1 MEGLEILKDIIYG
14 RVDPHIYAFE
24 TNTVPSYLKVGDT
37 YRPVEVRLNEWRQW
51 NNQRYKDLK
60 NYNDESA
67 KVGDNVYF
75 RDYSVHRFLTEKG
88 FEQIDHSKFP
98 DDSMEF
104 FQNAHWSDVEDA
116 IADIKKSFEDED
128 GRYSFYSKEQLRH
141 ESKEEEHYERTESWE
156 PRANQQKVINN
167 FIKAVKIDHRKN
179 LLMYAVMRFGK
190 SFTALCCA
198 EAVKAKLVVVVCGK
212 TDVKDEWQ
220 QNVEKPLKFKDYT
233 FVTADNMRKA
243 PGCLSNILSSGGR
256 AVVFLSLQDLLGDDI
271 KAKHEDLF
279 KLNDE
284 GKLDIL
290 IVDETHYA
298 ARSSQTGKVLQDAGD
313 YDGDK
318 EESIDNLKESTKYFK
333 PSIATL
339 HLSGTP
345 YRILLGG
352 EFDEKDIIATV
363 QYSDIIAEKNAWDAT
378 YLSEDDKD
386 HNKNEWDNPYYGFPQ
401 MVRFAFNLN
410 ESARRKLEE
419 LSNSGV
425 VYKLNYLFSPVSNKK
440 TDKDHRTFKYEQEV
454 LDLLRAIDGSKED
467 GNIFSFLNYNRI
479 QQGQMC
485 HHIVMVLPYK
495 GSCDAMKLLIENNRF
510 FHLNDYKV
518 LNISGFDAPKRY
530 TSGDYVKNIKEDISR
545 CEKEEKKT
553 ITLTVG
559 RMLTGSTVRE
569 WDTMIYLRDTT
580 SPQAYDQ
587 AVFRLQSQYI
597 KTFEDKN
604 GDVIK
609 RDMKPQTLLV
619 DFDPTRMFVL
629 ENQKALISNINRDIR
644 GNENLNEN
652 LDRELKVSP
661 IIWLNANKLQKVVPV
676 NIFNAV
682 REYSKDRSILDE
694 TFDVDVDPT
703 LFNDPTLK
711 EVLERQPEMDK
722 NGGVFQTRSIDS
734 GDDNGDDVSLADDN
748 GKNNT
753 PEPKMQTAEKLSQED
768 EAKSLSKRLQTY
780 YFKLMLF
787 AYLSDKNETSIADII
802 DNIEDDSDCRRI
814 GRNLELD
821 IEDLKLIRDNLNP
834 RILSQLENKIF
845 NTDELG
851 NDPDVKPE
859 SALRKFGKISK
870 SEIVTPQNIA
880 SEMIDNLPSDVTA
893 DSRFLDIAAKEG
905 EFAYAIY
912 KKYGEKVKNNIY
924 SIPTSGVTYECTRKI
939 YSLLGLPIDH
949 VITDFTSYQMINP
962 KNEEKIIRR
971 LQGMKFDVVVGN
983 PPYQEDNKGNGNGS
997 DPIYHLFIDA
1007 GKKITVQGTLIHPA
1021 RFLFN
1026 AGKTPKGWNQQFLND
1041 NHVKIVS
1048 YWADS
1053 NKVFPN
1059 TVTITGGLAVSY
1071 WNGKEYSV
1079 PIRFFSAYQELRNIY
1094 LKVRNNNF
1102 LSFSELV
1109 GPRELYRLTDSLY
1122 KEHPELLGKQSK
1134 GHKYSLGANI
1144 FDVFPQVFFEKK
1156 PCDNNEYAKIR
1167 GRKQGKR
1174 SFMWLK
1180 TTYISHPANF
1190 TKYKVLISKADGAA
1204 GVIGKPIPARILGKI
1219 EILNPNT
1226 AYTDTFIGIGQFDT
1240 LEEAEACKKYIMTR
1254 FARTML
1260 GTIKVTQD
1268 NSKSLWLNVPLQ
1280 DFTLSSDIDWSQ
1292 SVSDIDK
1299 QLYTKYGLDASEI
1312 AFIER
1317 TIKPME

>member
-1 MEGLEILKDIIYG
+1 MEGLEILKDVIYG

-60 NYNDESA
+60 NSNDESA
-67 KVGDNVYF
+67 KVGDNAYF
-75 RDYSVHRFLTEKG
+75 RDYSVHKFLTEKG

-98 DDSMEF
+98 EDSMEF

-141 ESKEEEHYERTESWE
+141 ESKEDEHYARTEQWE
-156 PRANQQKVINN
+156 PRANQQKVIDN
-167 FIKAVKIDHRKN
+167 FIKAVKVDHRKN

-198 EAVKAKLVVVVCGK
+198 DAVKAKLVVVVCGK

-233 FVTADNMRKA
+233 FVTAEDMRKA
-243 PGCLSNILSSGGR
+243 PGYLSSILSSGGR
-256 AVVFLSLQDLLGDDI
+256 AVVFLSLQDLLGEDI
-271 KAKHEDLF
+271 KEKHEDLF

-284 GKLDIL
+284 GKLDLL

-298 ARSSQTGKVLQDAGD
+298 ARSSQTGKVLKDEGD

-318 EESIDNLKESTKYFK
+318 EESIDNLKEHTKHFK

-363 QYSDIIAEKNAWDAT
+363 QYSDIVADKNKWDEAN
-378 YLSEDDKD
+378 LSDNSKE
-386 HNKNEWDNPYYGFPQ
+386 HSKNEWDNPYYGFPQ

-410 ESARRKLEE
+410 DSARRKLEE
-419 LSNSGV
+419 LSDSGV
-425 VYKLNYLFSPVSNKK
+425 VYKLNRLFSPASNKK
-440 TDKDHRTFKYEQEV
+440 SDKGHRAFKYEQEV
-454 LDLLRAIDGSKED
+454 FDLLRAIDGSKVD
-467 GNIFSFLNYNRI
+467 GNIFSFLNYDRI

-485 HHIVMVLPYK
+485 HHIVMVLPFK
-495 GSCDAMKLLIENNRF
+495 GSCDAMKRLIENNSF
-510 FHLNDYKV
+510 FHLNDYKI
-518 LNISGFDAPKRY
+518 LNISGFDAPTRY
-530 TSGDYVKNIKEDISR
+530 TSGDYVKNIKDDISR
-545 CEKEEKKT
+545 CEEEGKKT

-559 RMLTGSTVRE
+559 RMLTGSTVKE

-597 KTFEDKN
+597 KTFEDEK

-629 ENQKALISNINRDIR
+629 ENQKALISNINKDIR
-644 GNENLNEN
+644 GNENLNEK

-661 IIWLNANKLQKVVPV
+661 IIWLNVNKLQKVVPV

-682 REYSKDRSILDE
+682 RDYSKDRSILDE

-711 EVLERQPEMDK
+711 DVLERQPEMDK
-722 NGGVFQTRSIDS
+722 NGSVFQTKSIDS
-734 GDDNGDDVSLADDN
+734 GDNDGDNVTLPKENSD
-748 GKNNT
+748 KNK
-753 PEPKMQTAEKLSQED
+753 PEPQKQTAAKVNPDD

-787 AYLSDKNETSIADII
+787 AYLSDKQEKSIADII
-802 DNIEDDSDCRRI
+802 ENIENDSDCRRI
-814 GRNLELD
+814 GKNLELD
-821 IEDLKLIRDNLNP
+821 VDDLKLIRDNLNP

-880 SEMIDNLPSDVTA
+880 SEMIDNLPKDVTA
-893 DSRFLDIAAKEG
+893 NSRFLDIAAKEG

-939 YSLLGLPIDH
+939 YSLLGMPIDH

-962 KNEEKIIRR
+962 TMKEEITRR
-971 LQGMKFDVVVGN
+971 LQDMKFDVVVGN
-983 PPYQEDNKGNGNGS
+983 PPYQEMDGGYS
-997 DPIYHLFIDA
+997 ASALPIYPKFVDA
-1007 GKKITVQGTLIHPA
+1007 SINVNSQYLTMITPA
-1021 RFLFN
+1021 RWY
-1026 AGKTPKGWNQQFLND
+1026 AGGRNLDEFRKGMLSD
-1041 NHVKIVS
+1041 RHLSILC
-1048 YWADS
+1048 D
-1053 NKVFPN
+1053 FPN
-1059 TVTITGGLAVSY
+1059 G
-1071 WNGKEYSV
+1071 
-1079 PIRFFSAYQELRNIY
+1079 R
-1094 LKVRNNNF
+1094 
-1102 LSFSELV
+1102 
-1109 GPRELYRLTDSLY
+1109 
-1122 KEHPELLGKQSK
+1122 
-1134 GHKYSLGANI
+1134 
-1144 FDVFPQVFFEKK
+1144 DVFPTAFVAGGVCYFLRDSKYNGKCLVTNVANKQRNSAKRSLALQDVFIRSNEALSIINKVAAKK
-1156 PCDNNEYAKIR
+1156 ESDLSQIVSPQRPYGLRTYER
-1167 GRKQGKR
+1167 GRKKPFAGSLLLYTSEGINYIKR
-1174 SFMWLK
+1174 DKVTSLVDK
-1180 TTYISHPANF
+1180 ID
-1190 TKYKVLISKADGAA
+1190 KYKVMLSRADSGHPQEEVAS
-1204 GVIGKPIPARILGKI
+1204 GKQANVLCRGQIMKPKEVCTETWLSLG
-1219 EILNPNT
+1219 
-1226 AYTDTFIGIGQFDT
+1226 GFDT
-1240 LEEAEACKKYIMTR
+1240 EEEANDLNKYLMTKFVRFLLLQALSSIMITN
-1254 FARTML
+1254 TMF
-1260 GTIKVTQD
+1260 KF
-1268 NSKSLWLNVPLQ
+1268 VPLQ
-1280 DFTLSSDIDWSQ
+1280 NFTSSSDIDWSQ
-1292 SVSDIDK
+1292 PVADIDK
-1299 QLYTKYGLDASEI
+1299 QLYAKYGLDTSEI
-1312 AFIER
+1312 DFIER
-1317 TIKPME
+1317 TIKPMD